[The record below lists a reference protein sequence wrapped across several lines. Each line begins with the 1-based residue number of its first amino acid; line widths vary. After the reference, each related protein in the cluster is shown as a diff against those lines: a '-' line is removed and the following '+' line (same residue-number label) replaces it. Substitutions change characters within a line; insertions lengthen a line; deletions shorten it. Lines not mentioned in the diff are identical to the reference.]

1 MLPLARLYDH
11 YLILFSSTIIGNKL
25 FRDPYLPLLLHCVSL
40 YPFFFFLKKF
50 FLLDNRYPLKAVAEL
65 QHLRWRGE
73 VKAAWGIALL
83 PGAPG
88 QWASRAQP
96 QLDLGWLWVVQLEG
110 MGLST
115 LCNSCCCL
123 QEKCA

>member
-1 MLPLARLYDH
+1 ML
-11 YLILFSSTIIGNKL
+11 
-25 FRDPYLPLLLHCVSL
+25 
-40 YPFFFFLKKF
+40 FFFFKF
-50 FLLDNRYPLKAVAEL
+50 FLLDNRNPLKAVAEV
-65 QHLRWRGE
+65 QYLRWRGE

-96 QLDLGWLWVVQLEG
+96 QLDLGWLRVVQLEG

-123 QEKCA
+123 QEQCA